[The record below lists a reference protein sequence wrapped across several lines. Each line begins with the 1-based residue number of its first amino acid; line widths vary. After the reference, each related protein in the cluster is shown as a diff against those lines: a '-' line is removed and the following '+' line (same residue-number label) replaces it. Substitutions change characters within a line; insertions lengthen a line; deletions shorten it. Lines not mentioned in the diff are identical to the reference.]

1 MTPKR
6 REPFTYLGGM
16 HLRNMQVWKAKAWG
30 IALLAPL
37 AAPLHDVSR
46 SVQGTN
52 APPQL
57 ILPDG
62 PSTKKE
68 TLAGVRNFG
77 KVSPTM
83 YRGGRPTEEGLEKLA
98 KLGVKVVVDVRGG
111 PSENEQKQVTK
122 LGMQYVSLPWRCFH
136 PQDQR
141 IARFLAVVRE
151 NQGKKVFVHCRLG
164 DDRTGLMIATY
175 RMAVQGWTPDE
186 AMKEMR
192 AYGFSWWHHL
202 ICPGLAA
209 YESGFP
215 RRFRESPAFQDVRHS
230 GHGAEPEP

>member
-1 MTPKR
+1 
-6 REPFTYLGGM
+6 
-16 HLRNMQVWKAKAWG
+16 MQFWKTKTWG
-30 IALLAPL
+30 IALLAL
-37 AAPLHDVSR
+37 FAATLDGVSR
-46 SVQGTN
+46 TRQGAN
-52 APPQL
+52 PPSQPV
-57 ILPDG
+57 LPDG
-62 PSTKKE
+62 PATKKE
-68 TLAGVRNFG
+68 TLVGVRNFG
-77 KVSPTM
+77 KVSSTM
-83 YRGGRPTEEGLEKLA
+83 YRGGRPTEEGFESLA

-111 PSENEQKQVTK
+111 PSDSERKRVTK
-122 LGMQYVSLPWRCFH
+122 LGMQYVSIPWRCFH

-151 NQGKKVFVHCRLG
+151 NRGKKVFVHCRLG

-175 RMAVQGWTPDE
+175 RMAVQGWTADE